1 MEARRDLLARRGLIL
16 ARRIR
21 RRLDEVGIHARP
33 GVSLEHQH
41 LANRYV
47 VRGVESGGAV
57 AEMGRYVT
65 FAGENGEPLAY
76 LQPID
81 TLGVNGVHAVV
92 VAPVL
97 VRIDLFRAGR
107 TYQLLITKHQPGQR
121 ENGRRPPLESTIL
134 FRGVNGFLDL
144 EPWGQD
150 QALGEPPL
158 LRFWSRSG
166 ETLEVPTGFEAS
178 VRAATR
184 GVCCVGCS
192 HAHYLVAPATVE
204 RCDVR

>member
-1 MEARRDLLARRGLIL
+1 VETRRELLARRGLIL
-16 ARRIR
+16 PRRIR

-33 GVSLEHQH
+33 EVSLEHQH

-47 VRGVESGGAV
+47 IRGVESGGAIV
-57 AEMGRYVT
+57 EMGRYVT

-92 VAPVL
+92 IAPVL
-97 VRIDLFRAGR
+97 VRIDLFRYGR
-107 TYQLLITKHQPGQR
+107 TYQLLITKHQPGPC

-134 FRGVNGFLDL
+134 FRGVNEFLEL
-144 EPWGQD
+144 EAWD
-150 QALGEPPL
+150 QAQGLAEPPVP
-158 LRFWSRSG
+158 RFWSRSG
-166 ETLEVPTGFEAS
+166 EVLEVPRCFEAT

-192 HAHYLVAPATVE
+192 HAHYLAAPATAEVYGG
-204 RCDVR
+204 R